1 MTKCQAVRTG
11 SVESYF
17 IDGYQHYIGN
27 SNNCRRLAGTAG
39 ESARTIHAPSS
50 VTCAYRP
57 HMHTRC
63 TTDARLRHART
74 STTRLRPG
82 ATNAPRLA
90 PPTASRRLLR
100 QLRAKAALPAHRLAT
115 LASCQLQREEEG
127 VAISLPSRH
136 SSALRY
142 RTHVRCHPPVESS
155 RPPRQST
162 RNPAKHCQLRVR
174 KQRLEMHGSSEQ
186 QQGEGTERLG
196 RRARA
201 AHLAKRLPTST
212 MPKRMSKIWKSG
224 LEYEVDL
231 AHSAP
236 SRKSPRT

>member
-1 MTKCQAVRTG
+1 MDINTTLVTQITAAD
-11 SVESYF
+11 SPALPA
-17 IDGYQHYIGN
+17 N
-27 SNNCRRLAGTAG
+27 RRALFTLP
-39 ESARTIHAPSS
+39 ARSHAHTDH
-50 VTCAYRP
+50 TCT
-57 HMHTRC
+57 H
-63 TTDARLRHART
+63 DARPTLDFDTRALAPRGFGPGLPMLLGSLR
-74 STTRLRPG
+74 RPPRG
-82 ATNAPRLA
+82 GSCASCAPRLPCLPIDW
-90 PPTASRRLLR
+90 PPLH
-100 QLRAKAALPAHRLAT
+100 PAT
-115 LASCQLQREEEG
+115 CQLQREEEG

-174 KQRLEMHGSSEQ
+174 KQRLELHGSSEQ

-201 AHLAKRLPTST
+201 AHLAERLPTST
-212 MPKRMSKIWKSG
+212 MPKRMSKNWKSA

>member
-11 SVESYF
+11 SVESHF

-82 ATNAPRLA
+82 ATNAHRHA
-90 PPTASRRLLR
+90 PPMSCRLSILDPRRCCLALLLLLGAVAEQCCTAPKSQLTPTTWCGFSTCEGARSRAM
-100 QLRAKAALPAHRLAT
+100 RAVIVCSEGKAQPGHRLA
-115 LASCQLQREEEG
+115 
-127 VAISLPSRH
+127 
-136 SSALRY
+136 
-142 RTHVRCHPPVESS
+142 
-155 RPPRQST
+155 RPR
-162 RNPAKHCQLRVR
+162 
-174 KQRLEMHGSSEQ
+174 
-186 QQGEGTERLG
+186 RLG
-196 RRARA
+196 QSKHKKRQRSVVQERA
-201 AHLAKRLPTST
+201 AACSLREHLP
-212 MPKRMSKIWKSG
+212 
-224 LEYEVDL
+224 
-231 AHSAP
+231 
-236 SRKSPRT
+236 